1 MSEEEEGSHAVVAA
15 NMLQKYGEDPQVVN
29 AVAASHEEVQ
39 DISIYSPLLKVAD
52 AISAVRPGARADSMD
67 GYVQRIFA
75 LEEIAKKI
83 EGVKEVYALQA
94 GRELRVIVEP
104 SSISEMEAQKMARKI
119 RSRIEEDLTYPDTIK
134 VTLIRESRFSETA
147 K

>member
-1 MSEEEEGSHAVVAA
+1 
-15 NMLQKYGEDPQVVN
+15 
-29 AVAASHEEVQ
+29 
-39 DISIYSPLLKVAD
+39 
-52 AISAVRPGARADSMD
+52 MD